1 MGCVEMKILI
11 LGHGQHGKDTFAEY
25 LSKYSG
31 LTFTSSSRAALD
43 AIWPALK
50 VALGYGDS
58 DKELAYH
65 ERHMYRD
72 LWKELI
78 SLYNTPDK
86 AALVKH
92 VLAKHEMY
100 VGLRCPLEFK
110 ASKHL
115 FDYIFWVDA
124 SDRKPLEPTM
134 GIEFDRETMIPISN
148 SASLVALEAQAEAI
162 AGALMSGE

>member
-1 MGCVEMKILI
+1 MKILI

-43 AIWPALK
+43 VIWPALQ
-50 VALGYGDS
+50 AAAGILN
-58 DKELAYH
+58 KELAYNT
-65 ERHMYRD
+65 RHYYRH

-92 VLAKHEMY
+92 VLASHDMY
-100 VGLRCPLEFK
+100 VGLRCPEEFE

-115 FDYIFWVDA
+115 FDHIFWADA
-124 SDRKPLEPTM
+124 SDRKPLEASM
-134 GIEFDRETMIPISN
+134 GIEFDRETMIRVDNNDNLGI
-148 SASLVALEAQAEAI
+148 LDVQAEAI
-162 AGALMSGE
+162 ARALMSEG